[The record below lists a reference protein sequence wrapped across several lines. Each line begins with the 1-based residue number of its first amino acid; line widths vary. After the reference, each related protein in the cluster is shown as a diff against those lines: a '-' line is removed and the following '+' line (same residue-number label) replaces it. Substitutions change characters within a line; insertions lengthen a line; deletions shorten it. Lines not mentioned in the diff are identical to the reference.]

1 MLKLLLLGVLI
12 CCSFWSRAQ
21 NPTPQWNRAFGGS
34 TTDFP
39 YTLQATADGGFIVG
53 GYSDSGRSGEKTQPS
68 QGGSDYW
75 VVKLDAAG
83 GKQWDKTYGGSSSDI
98 LRSLQQTADGGYIL
112 GGYTYSP
119 ASGDVSEPS
128 RGGADYWVVKL
139 DAAGAKQWDH
149 RFGGDQFDLLYALQQ
164 TADGGYILGGSS
176 VSAASSDKSTGPLGP
191 NGNDGWVVKLDASGR
206 KQWDRTLGGAG
217 FDELGSLAQTA
228 DGGYVA
234 GFSSGSP
241 VSGNK
246 TQSASGRSDY
256 WVVKLNATGQV
267 EWDRTVGGDGLDY
280 FVAAHQAS
288 DGGYLVGGHTD
299 SGVSGNVSEPSR
311 GGVDFWV
318 VKLDAAGRPQW
329 DRRVGTGLGDTL
341 GGLRPTRDGGYLLGG
356 TTRGG
361 ISGDKTQPGRGGGDY
376 WVVKLDATGQPQ
388 WDGTY
393 GGNAREEVTGVLEAA
408 DGTCVVAGA
417 SYSGATGDRSQPT
430 RGGTD
435 YWVVKLPPPP
445 LVTIRGETVLCPSGE
460 VVLTAAA
467 TPGPATYAWSTG
479 ATTPT
484 VRVQQPG
491 TYRVTATFSD
501 GLTRTAAHPVS
512 TFAATLRIGG
522 DSVLCAGQPLELAA
536 VTAGATAYAWSTG
549 ATTATIR
556 VTQPGPVALTVTY
569 AGGCTALAHVMVRPA
584 VALAGLSL
592 GNDTTLCAGTQL
604 LLQAPAL
611 GGVRYRWSDGSTA
624 PTLTVQQAGTYSLT
638 LTGCETRVLTRRVA
652 VRSCVAIPNVI
663 TPNGDGQNDRFR
675 VTGLTGAGWY
685 LTVYNRWGRAVYQS
699 ANYLGEWGEHAAP
712 GLYYYVLQH
721 TGANA
726 LYRGWVEAI
735 K

>member
-1 MLKLLLLGVLI
+1 MQI
-12 CCSFWSRAQ
+12 
-21 NPTPQWNRAFGGS
+21 TPNAK
-34 TTDFP
+34 
-39 YTLQATADGGFIVG
+39 
-53 GYSDSGRSGEKTQPS
+53 KT
-68 QGGSDYW
+68 
-75 VVKLDAAG
+75 
-83 GKQWDKTYGGSSSDI
+83 
-98 LRSLQQTADGGYIL
+98 
-112 GGYTYSP
+112 
-119 ASGDVSEPS
+119 
-128 RGGADYWVVKL
+128 
-139 DAAGAKQWDH
+139 
-149 RFGGDQFDLLYALQQ
+149 
-164 TADGGYILGGSS
+164 
-176 VSAASSDKSTGPLGP
+176 
-191 NGNDGWVVKLDASGR
+191 
-206 KQWDRTLGGAG
+206 
-217 FDELGSLAQTA
+217 
-228 DGGYVA
+228 
-234 GFSSGSP
+234 
-241 VSGNK
+241 
-246 TQSASGRSDY
+246 
-256 WVVKLNATGQV
+256 
-267 EWDRTVGGDGLDY
+267 
-280 FVAAHQAS
+280 
-288 DGGYLVGGHTD
+288 
-299 SGVSGNVSEPSR
+299 
-311 GGVDFWV
+311 
-318 VKLDAAGRPQW
+318 
-329 DRRVGTGLGDTL
+329 
-341 GGLRPTRDGGYLLGG
+341 
-356 TTRGG
+356 
-361 ISGDKTQPGRGGGDY
+361 
-376 WVVKLDATGQPQ
+376 
-388 WDGTY
+388 
-393 GGNAREEVTGVLEAA
+393 EVTGVLEAA

-512 TFAATLRIGG
+512 AFAATLRIGG
-522 DSVLCAGQPLELAA
+522 DLELAA

-652 VRSCVAIPNVI
+652 VESCVAIPNVI